1 MCQKGLLVVLIAI
14 ANIIE
19 NVDEVVLSEIAL
31 IF

>member
-1 MCQKGLLVVLIAI
+1 MCQKGLLVVVIAI
-14 ANIIE
+14 VNIIE